1 MEEWDK
7 GYEWDDE
14 EEEFC
19 DRECYEFNKKLK
31 AQFDDKCC
39 EHCRKYLTLSC
50 EHLEDFMDEIVDVV
64 DYE

>member
-1 MEEWDK
+1 MT
-7 GYEWDDE
+7 
-14 EEEFC
+14 
-19 DRECYEFNKKLK
+19 KKK
-31 AQFDDKCC
+31 FDDKCC